1 MPEELRV
8 RDMTLFNQIGCDE
21 IVQQFISGLCEYEDS
36 IRGNTEIQNLN
47 ETYDQLTT
55 EEILIDDQ
63 VDN

>member
-47 ETYDQLTT
+47 ETYD
-55 EEILIDDQ
+55 
-63 VDN
+63 